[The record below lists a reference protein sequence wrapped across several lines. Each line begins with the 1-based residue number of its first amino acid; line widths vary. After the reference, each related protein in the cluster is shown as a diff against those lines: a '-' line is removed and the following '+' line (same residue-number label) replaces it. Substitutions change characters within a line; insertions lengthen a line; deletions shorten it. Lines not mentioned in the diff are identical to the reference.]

1 MFLMHGK
8 MIPREAIRRA
18 ECVGSF
24 VWRTELRRTLAGE
37 LIQGPSAALSRML
50 VGPTV
55 AVDLLSSM
63 RASWQ
68 VWLAL
73 TVVAAAAAVMRQH
86 FANRRERQRRQLVT
100 AHAAA
105 AQSLGAGDRES
116 ALQPIAAALPNLLE
130 ATNAQILLVD
140 SGEQQMAY
148 VAGAKGR
155 PRGAVS
161 MSTIS
166 GPVTC
171 FRAKETT
178 EVSDAENC
186 PFISK
191 EWVAKRRLKSAL
203 YVPILSRGAC
213 IGVIEI
219 EDRARK
225 RGFDEEQLAVA
236 EHLARIA
243 ELSLRLCDQ
252 RSMTDQLHRSEKL
265 ASVSELANAMAAE
278 LREPFAEA
286 QRLLSLGNTLGVREA
301 TEQVSRAEEALQR
314 LVRFANPNSAEV
326 TTIDLNALVRK
337 VASEYRKADDGGGAV
352 KLSLNERTPQVIA
365 DPAHLEQVFQILL
378 RHARHFVKRLEGHSL
393 QVHTAMRETM
403 VVVSIAPLASA
414 EHPMRKSLAQIPDT
428 GVSATLGFTICQ
440 ALVERAGGSL
450 QMDPASSLG
459 FRIDL
464 EYPLART
471 ATSETAE
478 EGGALHRTPGG
489 IRSGPVTALV
499 VEPNESI
506 RKLIVQQLAEQSV
519 RAIPVIS
526 AEEAQSICRRI
537 QFDWVFCELSLPKG
551 SGIELY
557 EAVRHGIERF
567 VFIADDAACAANS
580 EAFQAADKAVLRKP
594 VQEEAIEA
602 LIDELQGGAVLQ
614 RG

>member
-1 MFLMHGK
+1 
-8 MIPREAIRRA
+8 
-18 ECVGSF
+18 
-24 VWRTELRRTLAGE
+24 
-37 LIQGPSAALSRML
+37 ML
-50 VGPTV
+50 VGPTL
-55 AVDLLSSM
+55 ALDLISFLHS
-63 RASWQ
+63 SWQ
-68 VWLAL
+68 LWLAL
-73 TVVAAAAAVMRQH
+73 AVVAAAAAVMRH
-86 FANRRERQRRQLVT
+86 RSSSRRRRQRRQLET

-105 AQSLGAGDRES
+105 AQSLGAVDRES
-116 ALQPIAAALPNLLE
+116 ALQPIAAALPGLLE
-130 ATNAQILLVD
+130 ATNAQVLLVD

-148 VAGAKGR
+148 VAGATGR
-155 PRGAVS
+155 PRGALS

-178 EVSDAENC
+178 EVADAENC

-191 EWVAKRRLKSAL
+191 EWVTKRRLKSAL
-203 YVPILSRGAC
+203 YVPILSGGAC

-225 RGFDEEQLAVA
+225 RVFVEEQLAVA

-252 RSMTDQLHRSEKL
+252 RSMTEQLHRSEKL
-265 ASVSELANAMAAE
+265 ASISELANAMAAE
-278 LREPFAEA
+278 LSEPFSEA
-286 QRLLSLGNTLGVREA
+286 QRLLASGGLLGVREA
-301 TEQVSRAEEALQR
+301 TEQVSRAEEALQS
-314 LVRFANPNSAEV
+314 LVRIANPNPAEV
-326 TTIDLNALVRK
+326 TTVDLNALVRK
-337 VASEYRKADDGGGAV
+337 VAGEHRKADDGRGAV
-352 KLSLNERTPQVIA
+352 KLSLNERTPQVTS
-365 DPAHLEQVFQILL
+365 DPAHLEQVFQILF

-393 QVHTAMRETM
+393 QVHTAIRETM

-414 EHPMRKSLAQIPDT
+414 EHPIRKSLAQIPEA
-428 GVSATLGFTICQ
+428 GMNATLGSTICQ

-450 QMDPASSLG
+450 HMDPAASLG

-464 EYPLART
+464 KYPLARS
-471 ATSETAE
+471 ASQENAE
-478 EGGALHRTPGG
+478 EEVVLHRTPGG

-519 RAIPVIS
+519 RAIPVVGV
-526 AEEAQSICRRI
+526 EEAKSICRRI
-537 QFDWVFCELSLPKG
+537 QFDWVFCELSLPNG

-557 EAVRHGIERF
+557 ETVRSSIERF

-594 VQEEAIEA
+594 VQEEAVEA
-602 LIDELQGGAVLQ
+602 LIDELQGSAVLQ

>member
-1 MFLMHGK
+1 M
-8 MIPREAIRRA
+8 
-18 ECVGSF
+18 
-24 VWRTELRRTLAGE
+24 RRTPAGR
-37 LIQGPSAALSRML
+37 LIQGPSAALSRVL
-50 VGPTV
+50 AGPTL
-55 AVDLLSSM
+55 ALDLLSLLRS
-63 RASWQ
+63 SWQ
-68 VWLAL
+68 IWLAL
-73 TVVAAAAAVMRQH
+73 AIVAAAAAVMRRH
-86 FANRRERQRRQLVT
+86 YSNRRERQRRQLET

-105 AQSLGAGDRES
+105 TQSLGAADRES
-116 ALQPIAAALPNLLE
+116 ALQPIAAALPDLAA

-140 SGEQQMAY
+140 SGEQQMSY
-148 VAGAKGR
+148 VAGATGR
-155 PRGAVS
+155 PRGALS

-178 EVSDAENC
+178 EVADAENC

-191 EWVAKRRLKSAL
+191 EWVTKRRLKSAL
-203 YVPILSRGAC
+203 YVPILSGGAC

-225 RGFDEEQLAVA
+225 RSFDEEQLAVV

-252 RSMTDQLHRSEKL
+252 RSMTEQLHRSEKL

-278 LREPFAEA
+278 LSEPFSEA
-286 QRLLSLGNTLGVREA
+286 QRLLSSGALPGVQLVA
-301 TEQVSRAEEALQR
+301 EQVSRAEEALQR

-326 TTIDLNALVRK
+326 ATVDLNALVRK
-337 VASEYRKADDGGGAV
+337 VASEHRKADDGRGAV
-352 KLSLNERTPQVIA
+352 KLSLNERTPQVTA
-365 DPAHLEQVFQILL
+365 DPAHLEQVFQILF

-393 QVHTAMRETM
+393 QVHTAIRETM

-414 EHPMRKSLAQIPDT
+414 EHPMRKSLAQIPDAGT
-428 GVSATLGFTICQ
+428 NATLGFTICQ
-440 ALVERAGGSL
+440 ALVERVGGSL

-459 FRIDL
+459 FRMDL

-471 ATSETAE
+471 ASPETAE
-478 EGGALHRTPGG
+478 QGVVLRRTPGG

-506 RKLIVQQLAEQSV
+506 RKLVVQQLAEQSV
-519 RAIPVIS
+519 RAIPVAS
-526 AEEAQSICRRI
+526 VEEAKSLCRRL

-557 EAVRHGIERF
+557 ESVRNGIERF
-567 VFIADDAACAANS
+567 VFIADDAACAANL

-594 VQEEAIEA
+594 VREEAVEA

>member
-1 MFLMHGK
+1 L
-8 MIPREAIRRA
+8 
-18 ECVGSF
+18 
-24 VWRTELRRTLAGE
+24 
-37 LIQGPSAALSRML
+37 
-50 VGPTV
+50 
-55 AVDLLSSM
+55 DLLNILRS
-63 RASWQ
+63 SWQ
-68 VWLAL
+68 IWLAL
-73 TVVAAAAAVMRQH
+73 AILASAAAVMRRH
-86 FANRRERQRRQLVT
+86 YSNRRERQRRQLEA

-105 AQSLGAGDRES
+105 ARSLGAADRES
-116 ALQPIAAALPNLLE
+116 VLQPIAAALPGLLD
-130 ATNAQILLVD
+130 ATNAQVLLVD
-140 SGEQQMAY
+140 SGEQQMVY
-148 VAGAKGR
+148 VAGATGR
-155 PRGAVS
+155 PRGALS

-178 EVSDAENC
+178 EVADAENC

-191 EWVAKRRLKSAL
+191 EWVSKRRLKSAL
-203 YVPILSRGAC
+203 YVPILSGGAC

-219 EDRARK
+219 EDRRRK

-252 RSMTDQLHRSEKL
+252 RGMTEHLHRSEKL
-265 ASVSELANAMAAE
+265 AAVSELANAMAAE
-278 LREPFAEA
+278 LSEPFSEA
-286 QRLLSLGNTLGVREA
+286 QRLLSSGDALAVKEA
-301 TEQVSRAEEALQR
+301 SEQVGRAEEALQR
-314 LVRFANPNSAEV
+314 LVRFVNPNSAEV
-326 TTIDLNALVRK
+326 ATVDLNALVRK
-337 VASEYRKADDGGGAV
+337 VASEYRKTDDARGAV

-365 DPAHLEQVFQILL
+365 DPAHLEQVFQILF
-378 RHARHFVKRLEGHSL
+378 RHARHFVKSLEGHSL
-393 QVHTAMRETM
+393 QVHTAIRDTM

-414 EHPMRKSLAQIPDT
+414 EHPMRKSLAQVPEA
-428 GVSATLGFTICQ
+428 GMNATLGFTICQ
-440 ALVERAGGSL
+440 SLVERAGGSL

-471 ATSETAE
+471 ASTDTAE
-478 EGGALHRTPGG
+478 EGIVLHRTPGG

-499 VEPNESI
+499 VEPNEGI

-519 RAIPVIS
+519 RAIPVVS
-526 AEEAQSICRRI
+526 MDEAKSICRRL

-557 EAVRHGIERF
+557 EAVRNGIERF

-580 EAFQAADKAVLRKP
+580 DAFQAADRAVLRKP
-594 VQEEAIEA
+594 VREEALEA

>member
-50 VGPTV
+50 VGPTL

-428 GVSATLGFTICQ
+428 DVSATLGFTICQ

-519 RAIPVIS
+519 RAIPVTS
-526 AEEAQSICRRI
+526 AEEAKSICRRI

>member
-1 MFLMHGK
+1 MG
-8 MIPREAIRRA
+8 P
-18 ECVGSF
+18 
-24 VWRTELRRTLAGE
+24 TLAFD
-37 LIQGPSAALSRML
+37 LISFLRS
-50 VGPTV
+50 
-55 AVDLLSSM
+55 
-63 RASWQ
+63 SWQ
-68 VWLAL
+68 IWLAL
-73 TVVAAAAAVMRQH
+73 AIVAAAAVVMRQRSS
-86 FANRRERQRRQLVT
+86 NRRERQRRQLET

-105 AQSLGAGDRES
+105 AQSLGAVDRES
-116 ALQPIAAALPNLLE
+116 ALQPIAAALPSLLD
-130 ATNAQILLVD
+130 ATNAQVLLVD
-140 SGEQQMAY
+140 SGEQQMVY

-155 PRGAVS
+155 PRGALS

-178 EVSDAENC
+178 EVADAENC

-203 YVPILSRGAC
+203 YVPILSGGAC

-219 EDRARK
+219 EDRTHK

-252 RSMTDQLHRSEKL
+252 RSMTEQLHRSEKL
-265 ASVSELANAMAAE
+265 ASVSELANAMASE
-278 LREPFAEA
+278 LSEPFAEA
-286 QRLLSLGNTLGVREA
+286 QRLLSAGGSLGLREA
-301 TEQVSRAEEALQR
+301 AEQVSRAEEALQR

-326 TTIDLNALVRK
+326 TTVDLNALVRK
-337 VASEYRKADDGGGAV
+337 VSGEHRKADDGRGVV
-352 KLSLNERTPQVIA
+352 KLSLNERAPQVTA

-393 QVHTAMRETM
+393 QVHTSIRDTM

-414 EHPMRKSLAQIPDT
+414 EHPMRKSLAQVPDA
-428 GVSATLGFTICQ
+428 GMNATLGFTICQ

-471 ATSETAE
+471 ASPETAE
-478 EGGALHRTPGG
+478 EGVGLHRTPGG

-519 RAIPVIS
+519 RAIPVVS
-526 AEEAQSICRRI
+526 VEEAKSICQRI
-537 QFDWVFCELSLPKG
+537 RFDWVFCELSLPKG

-557 EAVRHGIERF
+557 EAVRNGIATF

-580 EAFQAADKAVLRKP
+580 DAFQAADKAVLRKP
-594 VQEEAIEA
+594 VQEEAVEA

>member
-1 MFLMHGK
+1 MAF
-8 MIPREAIRRA
+8 
-18 ECVGSF
+18 
-24 VWRTELRRTLAGE
+24 
-37 LIQGPSAALSRML
+37 
-50 VGPTV
+50 
-55 AVDLLSSM
+55 DLLSFLRS
-63 RASWQ
+63 SWQ
-68 VWLAL
+68 IWLSLAI
-73 TVVAAAAAVMRQH
+73 VGAAAAIMRQRS
-86 FANRRERQRRQLVT
+86 ANHRQRQRSQLEA

-105 AQSLGAGDRES
+105 AQSLGAADRES
-116 ALQPIAAALPNLLE
+116 ALQPIAAALPGLLA

-155 PRGAVS
+155 PRGALS

-178 EVSDAENC
+178 EVADAENC
-186 PFISK
+186 PFVSK

-203 YVPILSRGAC
+203 YVPILSGGAC

-225 RGFDEEQLAVA
+225 RGFDEGQLAVA

-243 ELSLRLCDQ
+243 ELSLRLYDQ
-252 RSMTDQLHRSEKL
+252 RSMTEQLHRSEKL

-278 LREPFAEA
+278 LSEPFAEA
-286 QRLLSLGNTLGVREA
+286 QRLLSSGNVRGVREA

-326 TTIDLNALVRK
+326 TTVDLNALVRK
-337 VASEYRKADDGGGAV
+337 VSGEHRKADDGRGAV
-352 KLSLNERTPQVIA
+352 KLSLNERTPQVTA
-365 DPAHLEQVFQILL
+365 DPAHLEQVFQILF
-378 RHARHFVKRLEGHSL
+378 RHARHFVKRLEGRTL
-393 QVHTAMRETM
+393 QVHTAIRETM

-414 EHPMRKSLAQIPDT
+414 EHPMRKSLAQIPDA
-428 GVSATLGFTICQ
+428 GMNATLGFTICQ
-440 ALVERAGGSL
+440 ALVERADGSL

-471 ATSETAE
+471 ATQETVE
-478 EGGALHRTPGG
+478 EGVTLHRTPGG

-519 RAIPVIS
+519 RAIPVTNI
-526 AEEAQSICRRI
+526 EEAKSICGRM
-537 QFDWVFCELSLPKG
+537 QFDWVFCELSLPQG

-557 EAVRHGIERF
+557 EAVRNGIERF

-580 EAFQAADKAVLRKP
+580 EAFQASDKAVLRKP
-594 VQEEAIEA
+594 VREEAVEA

>member
-1 MFLMHGK
+1 
-8 MIPREAIRRA
+8 
-18 ECVGSF
+18 
-24 VWRTELRRTLAGE
+24 
-37 LIQGPSAALSRML
+37 ML
-50 VGPTV
+50 VGPTL
-55 AVDLLSSM
+55 ALDLVSFLRS
-63 RASWQ
+63 SWQ
-68 VWLAL
+68 IWLAL
-73 TVVAAAAAVMRQH
+73 AIVAAAAVVMRQRSSI
-86 FANRRERQRRQLVT
+86 RRERQRRQLET

-105 AQSLGAGDRES
+105 AQSLGAVDRES
-116 ALQPIAAALPNLLE
+116 ALQPIAAALPSLLE

-148 VAGAKGR
+148 VAGATGR
-155 PRGAVS
+155 PRGALS

-171 FRAKETT
+171 FRARETT
-178 EVSDAENC
+178 EVADAENC

-203 YVPILSRGAC
+203 YVPILSGGTC

-252 RSMTDQLHRSEKL
+252 RSMTEQLHRSEKL

-278 LREPFAEA
+278 LSEPFSEA
-286 QRLLSLGNTLGVREA
+286 QRLLSSGGLLGVREA

-326 TTIDLNALVRK
+326 TTVDLNALVRK
-337 VASEYRKADDGGGAV
+337 VTGEHRKADDGRGAV
-352 KLSLNERTPQVIA
+352 KLSLNERTPQVSA
-365 DPAHLEQVFQILL
+365 DPAHLEQVFQILF
-378 RHARHFVKRLEGHSL
+378 RHARHFVRRLEGHSL
-393 QVHTAMRETM
+393 QVHTAIRETM

-414 EHPMRKSLAQIPDT
+414 DHPMRKSLAQIPDA
-428 GVSATLGFTICQ
+428 GMNATLGFTICQ

-471 ATSETAE
+471 ASPETAE
-478 EGGALHRTPGG
+478 QGVALHRTPGG

-519 RAIPVIS
+519 RAIPVVGV
-526 AEEAQSICRRI
+526 EEAKSICQRI
-537 QFDWVFCELSLPKG
+537 QFDWVFCELSLPKS

-557 EAVRHGIERF
+557 EAVRNGIERF
-567 VFIADDAACAANS
+567 VFIADDAACTANS

-594 VQEEAIEA
+594 VREEAVEA

>member
-1 MFLMHGK
+1 M
-8 MIPREAIRRA
+8 
-18 ECVGSF
+18 
-24 VWRTELRRTLAGE
+24 
-37 LIQGPSAALSRML
+37 QGPSPALSRIL
-50 VGPTV
+50 VGPSL
-55 AVDLLSSM
+55 AVDLLNFLRS
-63 RASWQ
+63 SWQ
-68 VWLAL
+68 IWLAL
-73 TVVAAAAAVMRQH
+73 AIVAAAAAVMRH
-86 FANRRERQRRQLVT
+86 YASNRRERQRRQLET

-105 AQSLGAGDRES
+105 AQSLGAADRES
-116 ALQPIAAALPNLLE
+116 AMQPIAAALPSLLD
-130 ATNAQILLVD
+130 ASNAQVLLVD
-140 SGEQQMAY
+140 SGEQQMTY
-148 VAGAKGR
+148 VAGANSR
-155 PRGAVS
+155 PRGALS

-171 FRAKETT
+171 FRAKATT
-178 EVSDAENC
+178 EVADAENC

-203 YVPILSRGAC
+203 YVPILSGGAC

-252 RSMTDQLHRSEKL
+252 RSMTEQLHRSEKL
-265 ASVSELANAMAAE
+265 ASVSELANAMAVE
-278 LREPFAEA
+278 LSEPFSEA
-286 QRLLSLGNTLGVREA
+286 QRLLASGGALDAREA
-301 TEQVSRAEEALQR
+301 AEQVSRAEEALQR

-326 TTIDLNALVRK
+326 TTVDLNALVRK
-337 VASEYRKADDGGGAV
+337 VAGEHRKADDGRGAV
-352 KLSLNERTPQVIA
+352 KLSLNERTPHVTA
-365 DPAHLEQVFQILL
+365 DPAHLEQVFQILF

-393 QVHTAMRETM
+393 QVHTAIRETM

-414 EHPMRKSLAQIPDT
+414 EHPMRKSLAQIPDA
-428 GVSATLGFTICQ
+428 GMNATLGFTICQ

-459 FRIDL
+459 FRMDL

-471 ATSETAE
+471 ASPETAE
-478 EGGALHRTPGG
+478 GGVVLHRTPGG

-519 RAIPVIS
+519 RAIPVVGV
-526 AEEAQSICRRI
+526 EEAKSICRRI

-557 EAVRHGIERF
+557 DTVRNGIERF

-580 EAFQAADKAVLRKP
+580 DAFQASDKAVLRKP
-594 VQEEAIEA
+594 IQEAALEA
-602 LIDELQGGAVLQ
+602 LIDELQGGAVLH
-614 RG
+614 GG

>member
-1 MFLMHGK
+1 MGV
-8 MIPREAIRRA
+8 RW
-18 ECVGSF
+18 F
-24 VWRTELRRTLAGE
+24 VWSGELRRTPAGR
-37 LIQGPSAALSRML
+37 LIAGPGAVNRML
-50 VGPTV
+50 VGPSL
-55 AVDLLSSM
+55 ALDLIGFL

-68 VWLAL
+68 IWLAL
-73 TVVAAAAAVMRQH
+73 AIVAAAAAVLRHQ
-86 FANRRERQRRQLVT
+86 ASSRRQRQRMQLET

-105 AQSLGAGDRES
+105 AQSLGAADRES
-116 ALQPIAAALPNLLE
+116 ALQPIAAALPSLLD
-130 ATNAQILLVD
+130 ATNAQVLLVD
-140 SGEQQMAY
+140 SGEQQMVY
-148 VAGAKGR
+148 VAGARGR
-155 PRGAVS
+155 PRGALS

-178 EVSDAENC
+178 EVADAQNC

-191 EWVAKRRLKSAL
+191 EWVTKRRLKSAL
-203 YVPILSRGAC
+203 YVPILSGGAC

-225 RGFDEEQLAVA
+225 RAFAEEQLAIA

-252 RSMTDQLHRSEKL
+252 RSMTEQLHRGEKL

-278 LREPFAEA
+278 LSEPFSEA
-286 QRLLSLGNTLGVREA
+286 HRLLASGGLLGVQEA
-301 TEQVSRAEEALQR
+301 AEQLNRAEEALQR
-314 LVRFANPNSAEV
+314 LVRFANPNPAEV
-326 TTIDLNALVRK
+326 TTVDLNALVRK
-337 VASEYRKADDGGGAV
+337 VAGEHRKADDGRGAV
-352 KLSLNERTPQVIA
+352 KLSLNERTPQVTA
-365 DPAHLEQVFQILL
+365 DPAHLEQVFQILF

-393 QVHTAMRETM
+393 QVHTAIRETM
-403 VVVSIAPLASA
+403 VVVAIAPLASA
-414 EHPMRKSLAQIPDT
+414 DHPIRKSLAQIPDA
-428 GVSATLGFTICQ
+428 GMNATLGFTICQ

-450 QMDPASSLG
+450 QMDPAATLG

-471 ATSETAE
+471 ASQETAE
-478 EGGALHRTPGG
+478 EELILHRTPGG

-499 VEPNESI
+499 VEPNKDI
-506 RKLIVQQLAEQSV
+506 RKLIIQQLAEQSV
-519 RAIPVIS
+519 RAIPVVS
-526 AEEAQSICRRI
+526 VEEAKAICRRI
-537 QFDWVFCELSLPKG
+537 QVDWVFCELSLPKG

-557 EAVRHGIERF
+557 EAVRHGIMRF
-567 VFIADDAACAANS
+567 IFIADDAACAADS

-594 VQEEAIEA
+594 VREESVEA

>member
-1 MFLMHGK
+1 
-8 MIPREAIRRA
+8 
-18 ECVGSF
+18 
-24 VWRTELRRTLAGE
+24 
-37 LIQGPSAALSRML
+37 ML
-50 VGPTV
+50 VGPTL
-55 AVDLLSSM
+55 AFDLLSFLRS
-63 RASWQ
+63 SWQ
-68 VWLAL
+68 IWLAMA
-73 TVVAAAAAVMRQH
+73 VVAGAAAVMRQRS
-86 FANRRERQRRQLVT
+86 ANRRQRQRSQLETV
-100 AHAAA
+100 HAVA
-105 AQSLGAGDRES
+105 AQSLGAVDRES
-116 ALQPIAAALPNLLE
+116 ALQPIAAALPSLLE

-140 SGEQQMAY
+140 SGEQQMVY

-155 PRGAVS
+155 PRGALS

-178 EVSDAENC
+178 EVADAGNC

-191 EWVAKRRLKSAL
+191 EWVAKRRLKAAL
-203 YVPILSRGAC
+203 YVPILSGGAC

-252 RSMTDQLHRSEKL
+252 RSMTEQLHRSEKL

-278 LREPFAEA
+278 LSEPFSEA
-286 QRLLSLGNTLGVREA
+286 QRLLSSGDLLGVREA

-326 TTIDLNALVRK
+326 TTVDLNALVRK
-337 VASEYRKADDGGGAV
+337 VAGEHRKADDGRGAV
-352 KLSLNERTPQVIA
+352 KLSLNERTPQVTA
-365 DPAHLEQVFQILL
+365 DPAHLEQVFQILF

-393 QVHTAMRETM
+393 QVHTAIRETM

-414 EHPMRKSLAQIPDT
+414 EHPMRKSLAQIPDA
-428 GVSATLGFTICQ
+428 GMNATLGFTICQ

-471 ATSETAE
+471 ATTETVE
-478 EGGALHRTPGG
+478 EGGALQRTPGG

-526 AEEAQSICRRI
+526 VEEAKSICRRM

-557 EAVRHGIERF
+557 EAVRNGIERF

-580 EAFQAADKAVLRKP
+580 EAFQASDKAVLRKP
-594 VQEEAIEA
+594 VREEDVEA

>member
-1 MFLMHGK
+1 M
-8 MIPREAIRRA
+8 
-18 ECVGSF
+18 
-24 VWRTELRRTLAGE
+24 
-37 LIQGPSAALSRML
+37 IQGPSAALSRML
-50 VGPTV
+50 VGPTL
-55 AVDLLSSM
+55 AFDLLSLLRS
-63 RASWQ
+63 SWQ
-68 VWLAL
+68 IWLAL
-73 TVVAAAAAVMRQH
+73 AVVAGAAAVMRQRS
-86 FANRRERQRRQLVT
+86 ANRRQRQRSQLETV
-100 AHAAA
+100 HAVA
-105 AQSLGAGDRES
+105 AQSLGAVDRES
-116 ALQPIAAALPNLLE
+116 ALQPIAAALPSLLE

-140 SGEQQMAY
+140 SGEQQMVY

-155 PRGAVS
+155 PRGALS

-178 EVSDAENC
+178 EVADAGNC

-191 EWVAKRRLKSAL
+191 EWVAKRRLKAAL
-203 YVPILSRGAC
+203 YVPILSGGAC

-252 RSMTDQLHRSEKL
+252 RSMTEQLHRSEKL

-278 LREPFAEA
+278 LSEPFSEA
-286 QRLLSLGNTLGVREA
+286 QRLLSSGDLLGVREA

-326 TTIDLNALVRK
+326 TTVDLNALVRK
-337 VASEYRKADDGGGAV
+337 VAGEHRKADDGRGAV
-352 KLSLNERTPQVIA
+352 KLSLNERTPQVTA
-365 DPAHLEQVFQILL
+365 DPAHLEQVFQILF

-393 QVHTAMRETM
+393 QVHTAIRETM

-414 EHPMRKSLAQIPDT
+414 EHPMRKSLAQIPDA
-428 GVSATLGFTICQ
+428 GMNATLGFTICQ

-471 ATSETAE
+471 ATTETVE
-478 EGGALHRTPGG
+478 EGGALQRTPGG

-526 AEEAQSICRRI
+526 VEEAKSICRRM

-557 EAVRHGIERF
+557 EAVRNGIERF

-580 EAFQAADKAVLRKP
+580 EAFQASDKAVLRKP
-594 VQEEAIEA
+594 VREEDVEA

>member
-1 MFLMHGK
+1 MG
-8 MIPREAIRRA
+8 P
-18 ECVGSF
+18 
-24 VWRTELRRTLAGE
+24 TLA
-37 LIQGPSAALSRML
+37 L
-50 VGPTV
+50 
-55 AVDLLSSM
+55 DLLSFLRS
-63 RASWQ
+63 SWQ
-68 VWLAL
+68 IWLA
-73 TVVAAAAAVMRQH
+73 VAIVAAAAVAMRQRSS
-86 FANRRERQRRQLVT
+86 NRRERQRRQLEM

-105 AQSLGAGDRES
+105 AQSLGAVDRES
-116 ALQPIAAALPNLLE
+116 ALQPIAAALPSLLE

-140 SGEQQMAY
+140 SGEQQMSY

-155 PRGAVS
+155 PRGALS

-178 EVSDAENC
+178 EVADAENC

-191 EWVAKRRLKSAL
+191 EWVTKRRLKSAL
-203 YVPILSRGAC
+203 YVPILSGGAC
-213 IGVIEI
+213 IGVIEV

-225 RGFDEEQLAVA
+225 RSFDEEQLAVA

-252 RSMTDQLHRSEKL
+252 RSMTEQLHRSEKL

-278 LREPFAEA
+278 LGEPFSEA
-286 QRLLSLGNTLGVREA
+286 QRLLSSGGLLGMREA

-326 TTIDLNALVRK
+326 TTVDLNALVRK
-337 VASEYRKADDGGGAV
+337 VTGEHRKADDGRGAV
-352 KLSLNERTPQVIA
+352 KLSLNERTPQVTA
-365 DPAHLEQVFQILL
+365 DPAHLEQVFQILF

-393 QVHTAMRETM
+393 QVHTAIRETM

-414 EHPMRKSLAQIPDT
+414 EHPMRKSLAQIPDA
-428 GVSATLGFTICQ
+428 GMNATLGFTICQ

-471 ATSETAE
+471 ASSETAE
-478 EGGALHRTPGG
+478 EGVVLHRTPGG

-499 VEPNESI
+499 VEPNEGI

-519 RAIPVIS
+519 RAIPVVS
-526 AEEAQSICRRI
+526 VEEAKSICQRI

-557 EAVRHGIERF
+557 EAVRNGIERF
-567 VFIADDAACAANS
+567 VFIADDAACTANS

-594 VQEEAIEA
+594 VREEAVEA